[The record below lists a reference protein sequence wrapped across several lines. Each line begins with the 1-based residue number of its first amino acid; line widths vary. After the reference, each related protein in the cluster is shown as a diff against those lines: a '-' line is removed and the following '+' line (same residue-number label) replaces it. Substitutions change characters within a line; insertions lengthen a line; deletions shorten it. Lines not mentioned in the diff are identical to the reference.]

1 MLQISSDP
9 QDSAGDSRPLSSHSG
24 ASDPVMAALVDIWEA
39 PLGIRC
45 PIGPGVPGL
54 TQALIGKTA
63 EWREDGGQVPAGGT
77 RRFWLVVNQLG
88 LGLTAST
95 DKLADKRAF

>member
-9 QDSAGDSRPLSSHSG
+9 RDSAGDSRPLSSHSG

-95 DKLADKRAF
+95 DKPADKRAF